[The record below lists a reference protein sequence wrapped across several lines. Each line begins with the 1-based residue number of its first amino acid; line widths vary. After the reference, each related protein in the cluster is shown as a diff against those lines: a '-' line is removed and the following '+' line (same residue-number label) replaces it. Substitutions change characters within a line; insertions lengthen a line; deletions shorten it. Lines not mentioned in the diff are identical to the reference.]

1 MISPIKKSLCAAERH
16 RKDVARARRRWIQQQ
31 GFLDTTRL
39 VFIDET
45 AITTNMVRVRGR
57 CPRGER
63 LVSHVPQGERKTIT
77 FIAGL
82 RHNKMTAPMVIERAM
97 DGPAFLSY
105 IKECLGPTLKPGDTV
120 VMDHCPIHKV
130 SGVEEAIEAC
140 GARVEYLPKY
150 SPDLNPIELSFSKF
164 KAYLRKFAERTVP
177 TLYRRV
183 GAFVPTL
190 SRAECR
196 NYFRHAGYVSI

>member
-1 MISPIKKSLCAAERH
+1 VC
-16 RKDVARARRRWIQQQ
+16 
-31 GFLDTTRL
+31 
-39 VFIDET
+39 
-45 AITTNMVRVRGR
+45 
-57 CPRGER
+57 
-63 LVSHVPQGERKTIT
+63 HVPQGERKTIT

-82 RHNKMTAPMVIERAM
+82 RQNRMTAPMVIERAM

-130 SGVEEAIEAC
+130 AGVEEAIEAR
-140 GARVEYLPKY
+140 GARVDYLPKY

-164 KAYLRKFAERTVP
+164 KAYLRKFSERTIR

-190 SRAECR
+190 SRRECR
-196 NYFRHAGYVSI
+196 NYFQHAGYVSI